1 MQSKLV
7 ENWLTN
13 AKELSFTAPFVQLL
27 IAEGF
32 TVLQSKGG
40 VNEQGKDVI
49 AKSPEGKICCFQ
61 LKCGN
66 IGSKEWQ
73 SINGQLNDLTGIAPT
88 HPTIT
93 KTPKNWE
100 CFLVTNGDITGPVLK
115 TILDYSKTNIDNNR
129 MPLQAIAKDELLRR
143 FSDAFGKFFPIE
155 PNEIRVF
162 FELFCE
168 DGDNVLRKQDFKQ
181 YLERFL
187 SKFNSIRSKQK
198 KIEALQAVPV
208 ISSYILTNKYTKENH
223 IALIDAWVLT
233 LLTIL
238 YYANKWSLNENKYET
253 TERLILE
260 EIDRLSFCLI
270 NEVANNRDSFVDTTY
285 GYFSEPILAHR
296 LRCTELLGYISGAI
310 NYFALSN
317 REVDNILKNLSEKIS
332 FLSSNRAML
341 SEGATPSY
349 FNLLLLQPRIADTDQ
364 TIVTGLRQLVDNI
377 IMTHLD
383 SGSGLASPYYSTEQ
397 VVAHLFGAGDP
408 IEEDFHNR
416 SYVLW
421 SAILLL
427 VKYDQRDFLNDRW
440 KYISEIAMEEIVAH
454 DQNDLLLWR
463 VNDAEMVDTFPN
475 AEQSWS
481 ALRSQ
486 ASKSYNEEIPSI
498 LLKRKYLVPLM
509 ILAMPHRLTPK
520 LIMSLANFSA
530 KSSKD
535 ISV

>member
-93 KTPKNWE
+93 ENPKNWE

-129 MPLQAIAKDELLRR
+129 MPLKTIAKDELLRR

-187 SKFNSIRSKQK
+187 SKFNSITSKQK
-198 KIEALQAVPV
+198 KTEAIQAVPV
-208 ISSYILTNKYTKENH
+208 ISSYILTDKYTKENY

-238 YYANKWSLNENKYET
+238 YYANKWSLNDNKYDT
-253 TERLILE
+253 TE
-260 EIDRLSFCLI
+260 
-270 NEVANNRDSFVDTTY
+270 
-285 GYFSEPILAHR
+285 H
-296 LRCTELLGYISGAI
+296 
-310 NYFALSN
+310 
-317 REVDNILKNLSEKIS
+317 
-332 FLSSNRAML
+332 
-341 SEGATPSY
+341 
-349 FNLLLLQPRIADTDQ
+349 
-364 TIVTGLRQLVDNI
+364 
-377 IMTHLD
+377 
-383 SGSGLASPYYSTEQ
+383 
-397 VVAHLFGAGDP
+397 
-408 IEEDFHNR
+408 
-416 SYVLW
+416 
-421 SAILLL
+421 
-427 VKYDQRDFLNDRW
+427 
-440 KYISEIAMEEIVAH
+440 
-454 DQNDLLLWR
+454 
-463 VNDAEMVDTFPN
+463 
-475 AEQSWS
+475 
-481 ALRSQ
+481 
-486 ASKSYNEEIPSI
+486 
-498 LLKRKYLVPLM
+498 
-509 ILAMPHRLTPK
+509 
-520 LIMSLANFSA
+520 
-530 KSSKD
+530 
-535 ISV
+535 

>member
-1 MQSKLV
+1 MQNKLV

-27 IAEGF
+27 ITEGF

-93 KTPKNWE
+93 ENPKNWE

-129 MPLQAIAKDELLRR
+129 MPLKTIAKDELLRR

-187 SKFNSIRSKQK
+187 SKFNSITSKQK
-198 KIEALQAVPV
+198 KTEAIQAVPV
-208 ISSYILTNKYTKENH
+208 ISSYILTDKYTKENY

-238 YYANKWSLNENKYET
+238 YYANKWSLNDNKYDT
-253 TERLILE
+253 TEHLILE

-270 NEVANNRDSFVDTTY
+270 DEVANNQDLFVDTTY
-285 GYFSEPILAHR
+285 GHFSEPILAHK
-296 LRCTELLGYISGAI
+296 LRCTELLGYISGAMS
-310 NYFALSN
+310 YFALSE
-317 REVDNILKNLSEKIS
+317 RSEGTVSKDFLEKIPVL
-332 FLSSNRAML
+332 FSNRVIVGE
-341 SEGATPSY
+341 SDTPSH
-349 FNLLLLQPRIADTDQ
+349 FNLLLSMPIVGCADQ
-364 TIVTGLRQLVDNI
+364 TIIVCLQQLVNYI
-377 IMTHLD
+377 IMTHVD
-383 SGSGLASPYYSTEQ
+383 DGSGLASPYYSTEQ
-397 VVAHLFGAGDP
+397 VVAHLFGVGDP

-427 VKYDQRDFLNDRW
+427 VKYNQRDFLNDRW
-440 KYISEIAMEEIVAH
+440 KYISEIAMEEIVVQ

-463 VNDAEMVDTFPN
+463 VNDAEMVDTFPS

-486 ASKSYNEEIPSI
+486 AAKSYNEEIPSI
-498 LLKRKYLVPLM
+498 LLKRKYLIPLM

-520 LIMSLANFSA
+520 LIMSLANFSV